1 MGLDMCVLK
10 TSQTIPSEVDF
21 DFVEDDLE
29 LVHRW
34 RKHPNLHGWM
44 EALYRSKGGVEDYFN
59 CVNVALTDDDLDKL
73 ERAIRNDDLPETD
86 GFFFGQSDGSEK
98 DDDLQFLDKAR
109 AAIAEGKRI
118 FYRSWW

>member
-1 MGLDMCVLK
+1 MGLDMYVLK
-10 TSQTIPSEVDF
+10 TSQAIPTEVDF
-21 DFVEDDLE
+21 DFEVDDFE

-59 CVNVALTDDDLDKL
+59 CVNVALTDEDLDKL
-73 ERAIRNDDLPETD
+73 EQAIRNDNLPETD
-86 GFFFGQSDGSEK
+86 GFFFGESDGSEK
-98 DDDLQFLDKAR
+98 DDDLQFLDAAR
-109 AAIAEGKRI
+109 AALAEGKRI